1 LQAVQ
6 DFFDGLGGNGAL
18 LGEGVA
24 AMGFGEPRVVDIGPR
39 GVVDAE
45 EEFFGEGF
53 ALDGVELHGV
63 KFELLACHGH
73 GDLQM
78 DECIIA
84 NVGLRNVSAKADR

>member
-6 DFFDGLGGNGAL
+6 DFFDGLWGNGAL
-18 LGEGVA
+18 LGGGVA
-24 AMGFGEPRVVDIGPR
+24 AMGFGEPSLVDVSAR

-45 EEFFGEGF
+45 KEFFGEGF

-63 KFELLACHGH
+63 KFELLTGHGH

-78 DECIIA
+78 DDWIIA